1 MKLLAMKARF
11 WRTTLALAAT
21 IVLMAGQLHA
31 VEKKIRITG
40 IYSDLTYNQEGG
52 DLLGTELFIVNA
64 QENGFFAFFQN
75 WQGGTTPPVVVPVQV
90 DGDRVTLRDP
100 CTFIG
105 RRKLRGARQRD
116 WLRWKVPQPACQWWV
131 SRRTGPSQAQE
142 KLLAIGRLGA
152 RTIETNRR
160 QCIPTCPA
168 SQPIIACLRVMP
180 Q

>member
-90 DGDRVTLRDP
+90 DGDRVTFAIPAPSLGEGNHE
-100 CTFIG
+100 G
-105 RRKLRGARQRD
+105 RVSATGFDGKCLNPLASGGFHEEPVHLKRKKSYWQ
-116 WLRWKVPQPACQWWV
+116 
-131 SRRTGPSQAQE
+131 
-142 KLLAIGRLGA
+142 
-152 RTIETNRR
+152 
-160 QCIPTCPA
+160 
-168 SQPIIACLRVMP
+168 
-180 Q
+180 